1 MDKLNKIV
9 LTLLIGLTAMS
20 FRDRQENDIA
30 INGTYGVCDCNEDT
44 SPVFELT
51 FNDDY
56 TFRYVRADAPEG
68 GIDVRGKWT
77 RSGNT
82 ILLKDFPADVSIH
95 DKWKVDEQC
104 LKSRKG
110 FEWTRLCQV
119 KPCK

>member
-9 LTLLIGLTAMS
+9 LTLLVGLTALS
-20 FRDRQENDIA
+20 FTDRQELPIA
-30 INGTYGVCDCNEDT
+30 INGTYGVCDCNEDV

-51 FNDDY
+51 LNDDH
-56 TFRYVRADAPEG
+56 TFRYVREDAPG
-68 GIDVRGKWT
+68 SGVDVSGKWV
-77 RSGNT
+77 RSDNT
-82 ILLKDFPADVSIH
+82 ILLKEYPADVSIH

-119 KPCK
+119 KPCR